1 MLRKFHFKIFYLIE
15 YFKRKIGRTIKSFF
29 MNFEKEVCKQS
40 SEQPAYIT
48 SEHMLRMMR
57 ASMLRYDRAL
67 NESHFFPIFF
77 AEANEII
84 SKVDK
89 FISDNLGTPQQCFIQ
104 SKSDAETSQYL
115 SGLVRTIKSLPI
127 VIKNTPHVSS
137 TLRPTILPCKSSYDL
152 VYYYFADKNLDSIE
166 TFSEQLSQLFNSPN
180 FKVVKTSSGAVIIDT
195 SIKKETVI
203 QKHCEYVPYDKS
215 LDSTI
220 PPIQE
225 IETPNVGTI
234 DQLEQFTGKSKEDL
248 VKAVMYSI
256 DGKLVFVNIRGDLE
270 VSEDKL
276 RHFLGIADY
285 NPNVQLGLAPV
296 ELLTRHGLVPG
307 FSGLVGVKRASE
319 CILLVDDSV
328 QTVSSGVTGADKK
341 DYHFINFNVKR
352 DTKSIE
358 KYIKW
363 ADVAENPETVEGA
376 IVAEIDDCK
385 DFYSEMLGLNNK
397 PAKAPLYKITLR
409 LVDLI
414 AATIGV
420 SRKLK
425 GAYVINVG
433 KDETKLNLTLDE
445 LRKYCP
451 IECIIVD
458 NRPKPNFGGK
468 MQIAELAL
476 MQNVIV
482 VSNKLDAETVSVND
496 QPVKIADL
504 GSVFN

>member
-1 MLRKFHFKIFYLIE
+1 
-15 YFKRKIGRTIKSFF
+15 

-84 SKVDK
+84 NKVDK
-89 FISDNLGTPQQCFIQ
+89 FIGENLGTAPQQCHIQ
-104 SKSDAETSQYL
+104 SKSDAEASQYL
-115 SGLVRTIKSLPI
+115 SGLVRTAKSLPI
-127 VIKNTPHVSS
+127 IIKNTPHVSS
-137 TLRPTILPCKSSYDL
+137 TLRPTILPCKSTYDL
-152 VYYYFADKNLDSIE
+152 TYYYFADKNLDSIE
-166 TFSEQLSQLFNSPN
+166 AFSDQLSKIFNSPN
-180 FKVVKTSSGAVIIDT
+180 FKVVPTASGAVIVDT
-195 SIKKETVI
+195 SIKKELTI
-203 QKHCEYVPYDKS
+203 QKSCEYTPYDKS
-215 LDSTI
+215 LDASV
-220 PPIQE
+220 PPLQE
-225 IETPNVGTI
+225 IETPDVGTI
-234 DQLEQFTGKSKEDL
+234 EHLEQFTGKPKEDL
-248 VKAVMYSI
+248 VKAVMYAV
-256 DGKLVFVNIRGDLE
+256 DGKLVFANIRGDHD

-285 NPNVQLGLAPV
+285 NPNVQVGLAPV

-307 FSGLVGVKRASE
+307 FSGLVGVKRAAE
-319 CILLVDDSV
+319 CVLLVDDSV

-341 DYHFINFNVKR
+341 DYHYINYNVKR
-352 DTKSIE
+352 DTKNIE

-363 ADVAENPETVEGA
+363 ADVAENPETIEGA

-385 DFYSEMLGLNNK
+385 YFYPEMLGLNNK
-397 PAKAPLYKITLR
+397 PTKTPLYKITIRIL
-409 LVDLI
+409 DLI
-414 AATIGV
+414 AATLGV

-433 KDETKLNLTLDE
+433 KDETKLNLTLEE

-451 IECIIVD
+451 LECIIVD

-468 MQIAELAL
+468 MQIAELSL

-496 QPVKIADL
+496 QPIKIADL
-504 GSVFN
+504 GSIFN